1 MKYLP
6 FRQIV
11 YSIILPVLLYV
22 WGVPFCEQYLTQY
35 HQNQIQSILLQS
47 DKSLFDGE
55 VSVTQVVRD
64 NVSNYVEQHLSFS
77 LFSVYSIK
85 ILSTSGECVYPAPV
99 TELSIFD
106 VQQKIAAENYRLLD
120 QGLSAEVTLY
130 AGPNAPLSL
139 GALVVFCTLTLGGLY
154 IVYRRQV
161 RFFAEERRERELTIT
176 TLKDGEKS
184 AENELES
191 LVYRQEVL
199 KRNLK
204 KARTALSES
213 NESQTGM
220 LEEIEVLEA
229 LLEENEELRVRQKD
243 EIKALAKSI
252 AEHPPIKAARSG
264 KRKSRERDAI
274 SKRLK
279 TLYKELQVHDRAL
292 KGFLDLEEGM
302 RLKCEEVIH
311 QLNGEPDLVTVKRKV
326 FGGKGCDT
334 FFETEFAYKGRL
346 YFMRHPGGKVEVVA
360 IGTKNTQATE
370 LGFLSRLSGDVKPV

>member
-1 MKYLP
+1 
-6 FRQIV
+6 
-11 YSIILPVLLYV
+11 
-22 WGVPFCEQYLTQY
+22 
-35 HQNQIQSILLQS
+35 
-47 DKSLFDGE
+47 
-55 VSVTQVVRD
+55 
-64 NVSNYVEQHLSFS
+64 
-77 LFSVYSIK
+77 
-85 ILSTSGECVYPAPV
+85 
-99 TELSIFD
+99 
-106 VQQKIAAENYRLLD
+106 
-120 QGLSAEVTLY
+120 
-130 AGPNAPLSL
+130 
-139 GALVVFCTLTLGGLY
+139 
-154 IVYRRQV
+154 
-161 RFFAEERRERELTIT
+161 
-176 TLKDGEKS
+176 
-184 AENELES
+184 
-191 LVYRQEVL
+191 
-199 KRNLK
+199 
-204 KARTALSES
+204 
-213 NESQTGM
+213 M

-264 KRKSRERDAI
+264 KRKSRERDVI